1 MANYIIEK
9 GIEVPPFHTYS
20 GLDKIRSHRTKYPW
34 NDFEVGDSIFVP
46 CENRVKVSNSLMT
59 NARSWSKHAK
69 LHRDWK
75 TKQVEGGV
83 RIWRIA

>member
-1 MANYIIEK
+1 MANYEINKEIEPPAFFTYV
-9 GIEVPPFHTYS
+9 GI
-20 GLDKIRSHRTKYPW
+20 DKIRTHRTKYPW
-34 NDFEVGDSIFVP
+34 NDFEVGDSIFVAT
-46 CENRVKVSNSLMT
+46 ENRAQMANSLIGT
-59 NARSWSKHAK
+59 ARSWSKHAK